1 MSTKLITYNHRPGRS
16 DRALIDAVKALGAW
30 WHHLDGTWLVQ
41 SDLTVAQLREHLGS
55 YLDPGDKL
63 LVVDV
68 AGDHR
73 AWRGFS
79 ESGTAWLRDTWE

>member
-1 MSTKLITYNHRPGRS
+1 MSTKLITYNRRPGRNDS
-16 DRALIDAVKALGAW
+16 AMVDAVRSLGAW
-30 WHHLDGTWLVQ
+30 WHHLDSTWLVQ
-41 SDLTVAQLREHLGS
+41 SDLTVTQLREHLGS
-55 YLDPGDKL
+55 YLDADDKL

-79 ESGTAWLRDTWE
+79 EGGTAWLKDTWD